1 MSKKDIGE
9 GAPLGETLP
18 RLGTFWCIVSVPILR
33 SRELG
38 STPRT
43 MAQLPLASHPTTAPL
58 HRSVQQ
64 MNSSTKCRSG
74 GGGIF
79 HTQQCW
85 MEARTRRNHQWQH
98 AGKGQAAS
106 SPTALPGRCSGA
118 LQSCTYPG
126 AAPILELHHVLQGCW
141 EQEKVASV
149 QELRVQGASPE
160 AVALKI
166 EQGNTQR
173 TFLFSRLFCFPG

>member
-33 SRELG
+33 RRELG

-74 GGGIF
+74 GGGFSI
-79 HTQQCW
+79 HSSAGWRHGHGGTISGSMQGKDRQLSLP
-85 MEARTRRNHQWQH
+85 QH
-98 AGKGQAAS
+98 CLVD
-106 SPTALPGRCSGA
+106 ALGLYR
-118 LQSCTYPG
+118 